1 MNISKRLQMIDL
13 IMLMI
18 VGALVGQALHE
29 AWKGDE

>member
-1 MNISKRLQMIDL
+1 MIDL

-29 AWKGDE
+29 AWKGNN

>member
-1 MNISKRLQMIDL
+1 MIDL

>member
-1 MNISKRLQMIDL
+1 MIDL

-29 AWKGDE
+29 AWKGKD